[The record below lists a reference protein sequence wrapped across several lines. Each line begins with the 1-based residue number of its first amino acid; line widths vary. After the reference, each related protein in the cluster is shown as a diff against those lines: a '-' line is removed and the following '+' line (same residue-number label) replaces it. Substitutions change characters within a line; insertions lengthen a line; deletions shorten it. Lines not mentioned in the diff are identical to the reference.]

1 MKRCCM
7 PCDGARPPSRWPAV
21 GCLLAAALPRL
32 PAAYPALSHLSRAP
46 AVVCWVCGLDPL
58 GGASLSLDTAR
69 AAAVGGAAA
78 LPLVALK
85 ALLWSEQARRQWDFL
100 DDIHRVQVG
109 GLLVVA
115 GLVSCCT
122 W

>member
-1 MKRCCM
+1 ML
-7 PCDGARPPSRWPAV
+7 PVLLLVLPTAFSR
-21 GCLLAAALPRL
+21 
-32 PAAYPALSHLSRAP
+32 PALLSLPSSHLPPHRP

-78 LPLVALK
+78 APLVALK
-85 ALLWSEQARRQWDFL
+85 WLLWSEQARRQWDFL

-109 GLLVVA
+109 SLLVVA